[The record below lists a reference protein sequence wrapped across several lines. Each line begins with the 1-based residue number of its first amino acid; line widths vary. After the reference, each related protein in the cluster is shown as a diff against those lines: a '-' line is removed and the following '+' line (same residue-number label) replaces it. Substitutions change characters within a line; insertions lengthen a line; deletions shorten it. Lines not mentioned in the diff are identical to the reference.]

1 MGKLTKKLSR
11 KKQLEDK
18 KAAQENL
25 QATVAMF
32 DKRPD
37 ACTFCSASFDKT
49 SREMA
54 NTWKVTVQP
63 QKKKVIM
70 YCPDCFDKV
79 QNGLDKVMGDND
91 DQG

>member
-1 MGKLTKKLSR
+1 MGKLTKKVTR

-18 KAAQENL
+18 KTAQENL

-37 ACTFCSASFDKT
+37 ACTFCSAPFDKA

-79 QNGLDKVMGDND
+79 QSGLDKVIGDND

>member
-1 MGKLTKKLSR
+1 MGKQTKKLSR
-11 KKQLEDK
+11 KKQLKDK
-18 KAAQENL
+18 RIAEENL

-37 ACTFCSASFDKT
+37 ACTFCSAPFDKT

-63 QKKKVIM
+63 QKKRVIM

-79 QNGLDKVMGDND
+79 QEGLDRVLGGSD
-91 DQG
+91 DQE

>member
-1 MGKLTKKLSR
+1 MGKLSKKVGR

-18 KAAQENL
+18 KVAEENL
-25 QATVAMF
+25 AATVAMF

-37 ACTFCSASFDKT
+37 ACTFCSAPFDKT
-49 SREMA
+49 SRDVA

-63 QKKKVIM
+63 LKKRVIM

-79 QNGLDKVMGDND
+79 QDGLDKVIGDAND
-91 DQG
+91 EE